1 MSPEEIEDRINKIS
15 WGANY
20 VSIQNGYDEEQF
32 VIFKPPTLKQK
43 AFICFI
49 SKKAYTEAISHGV
62 LTKFELKRYF
72 NERQLWGKDNEDL
85 IDRVRDSIRQLIN
98 SQGETKENSRQYKR
112 NQRVIHSKE
121 ETLMSLQRDKREIFS
136 VSAEVYSE
144 EMKTLA
150 LIFSISYDENENK
163 LWNTWE
169 EFLKE
174 VDDNL
179 IMDII
184 KQLSKN
190 NSIISTKQIRE
201 VARSAQ
207 WRFRWNAG
215 KNIGDL
221 FGKPVIHLDSNQQ
234 NLVYW
239 SQVYDSVYESYEP
252 PTDDI
257 VEDDDKLDKWFEDQA
272 RKRKVKKIT
281 EGKGSSKINLSSKMQ
296 GHGEI
301 FIMANPDINPISPYR
316 KHQQNTPTAKEIEEL
331 NNFNIRKFKKKEQ
344 AHIKNKGLI
353 NEKDLRGR
361 DNKVSRMIIGSTDAL
376 LGRTN
381 TGQAR
386 GGKAA
391 NKTFPGG
398 TIG

>member
-1 MSPEEIEDRINKIS
+1 MSPEEIEDGINKIS
-15 WGANY
+15 WGANFA
-20 VSIQNGYDEEQF
+20 SIKNGYGKEQI
-32 VIFKPPTLKQK
+32 VILKPPTLKQK
-43 AFICFI
+43 AFIDFI
-49 SKKAYTEAISHGV
+49 TKKAYIEATSNGV
-62 LTKFELKRYF
+62 LTKFELKRYL
-72 NERQLWGKDNEDL
+72 NERQLWNKDNEDL
-85 IDRVRDSIRQLIN
+85 IDRVRDSIHQIIN
-98 SQGETKENSRQYKR
+98 SQNEINKNSRQYKR
-112 NQRVIHSKE
+112 NKRIIHSKE
-121 ETLMSLQRDKREIFS
+121 EMLISLQRDKREMFN

-144 EMKTLA
+144 ELKTLA
-150 LIFSISYDENENK
+150 LIFSVSYDENENK

-169 EFLKE
+169 GFLKE
-174 VDDNL
+174 TDDSF
-179 IMDII
+179 IVGII

-190 NSIISTKQIRE
+190 TSMISIKNIRE
-201 VARSAQ
+201 IARSAQ

-221 FGKPVIHLDSNQQ
+221 FGRSVIHLDNNQQ

-257 VEDDDKLDKWFEDQA
+257 IEDDDRLDEWFEEQA

-281 EGKGSSKINLSSKMQ
+281 EGEGSSKINLSSKMK

-301 FIMANPDINPISPYR
+301 FIMANPDINP
-316 KHQQNTPTAKEIEEL
+316 NAPTTQEIEEL

-344 AHIKNKGLI
+344 AHIKNKGLV

-361 DNKVSRMIIGSTDAL
+361 NNKISRKIIGSTDAV

-391 NKTFPGG
+391 SKILPGG
-398 TIG
+398 TI